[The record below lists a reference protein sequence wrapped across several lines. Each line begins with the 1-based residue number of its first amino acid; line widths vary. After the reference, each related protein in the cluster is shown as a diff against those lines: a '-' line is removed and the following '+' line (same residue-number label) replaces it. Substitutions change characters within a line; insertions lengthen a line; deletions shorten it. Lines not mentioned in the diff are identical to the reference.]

1 MDEATMLQ
9 QRIWAVVGA
18 TQDPEKFGY
27 KLYKKLKSK
36 EYRVYAVNPLYDQI
50 DGDKCYQD
58 LSSLPEIPQVVNM
71 VVSPKRGKAVI
82 EEAARLGIK
91 YVWFQPGTVDDEL
104 LKLTKNLGLESV
116 QGCVLVSA

>member
-9 QRIWAVVGA
+9 QKIWAVVGA

-36 EYRVYAVNPLYDQI
+36 GYRVYAVNPLYDQI
-50 DGDKCYQD
+50 DGDNCYQD
-58 LSSLPEIPQVVNM
+58 LSSLPEIPQVINM

-91 YVWFQPGTVDDEL
+91 YVWFQPGTVDGEL
-104 LKLTKNLGLESV
+104 LKLTADLGLESV